1 MNNNPSQVA
10 TSQVKNT
17 KSNKLILVAEDD
29 DFYANIYKVKLTKE
43 GFDVVIARDGEM
55 ALKAARDRKP
65 DLILLDLIMP
75 NMDGFEA
82 LKHIRLDPSLKD
94 IKVIALSNL
103 GQEEDIKKVR
113 DLGANDYM
121 IKTNVP
127 LAEVINKV
135 KEFTK

>member
-1 MNNNPSQVA
+1 MENNKQPTPINM
-10 TSQVKNT
+10 T
-17 KSNKLILVAEDD
+17 KGLSARKFVLVAEDD

-43 GFDVVIARDGEM
+43 GFEVEIARDGSE
-55 ALKAARDRKP
+55 ALKAARARKP

-75 NMDGFEA
+75 NKDGFET
-82 LKHIRLDPSLKD
+82 LKEIRADVNLKN

-103 GQEEDIKKVR
+103 GQEEDIKRVR

-127 LAEVINKV
+127 LQEVINKV
-135 KEFTK
+135 KEYTS